1 MLQKSMIYRTKQS
14 ELILSCLKKNSD
26 RHLTIEEISDQLK
39 ADNNPVGT
47 ATIYRNVEK
56 LVSDG
61 LVRKYS
67 TDSTKGACF
76 QFISS
81 HGCKNHFHLKC
92 TKCGKLF
99 HASCPV
105 LDSIGEHIL
114 SHHGF
119 EVDNTRTVFYGIC
132 KTCKNTESKEL

>member
-1 MLQKSMIYRTKQS
+1 MSQKSMIYRTKQS
-14 ELILSCLKKNSD
+14 ELILSCLKQNSD
-26 RHLTIEEISDQLK
+26 RHLTIEEISDILK
-39 ADNNPVGT
+39 SDNNPVGT

-67 TDSTKGACF
+67 TDSGKSACF
-76 QFISS
+76 QLVSS

-92 TKCGKLF
+92 TLCGNLF

-105 LDSIGEHIL
+105 LDSIGEHIY

-132 KTCKNTESKEL
+132 KNCKNTESN